1 MFVSYRPI
9 LSLLRGTAFLLAAS
23 GLHGLL
29 MPLRGQAEGFSTT
42 SLGLLGTAWAGG
54 FVAGCF
60 FAPRLVRKVGHVR
73 AFGAF
78 AASGAIV
85 ALMTGLLINPYAWI
99 VLRAFTGFTMAG
111 SFMIIESWLNEKA
124 TNENRGTVFGLY
136 MMVTYASIMAGQ
148 MIVAAGDVKQ
158 ASLFMVAGIFF
169 CLALIPTAVSSAATP
184 KPLEDVSLD
193 LRGLYANSPVA
204 FVGCFLIGV
213 ANGAWG
219 TLGAVYGA
227 RIGISTP
234 EIALM
239 MSIVVVAGAVMQL
252 PAGKLSDLTDR
263 RYVLAGAAVGAAVFA
278 LLVFLAQPRAS
289 WLVIVMTGGYGALA
303 YTLYS
308 IAVAHANDHAKPE
321 EFVKVSGG
329 LLLLYGFGTMV
340 GPVIGV
346 DADDPVAPGEPVP
359 GDGARPCPACRLHAA
374 AHQPPRAGA
383 ARRQGCVQDAAV
395 RPRGDAGIAAARSAH
410 QAVRRLTPTRRSGS
424 ARSELRFAK
433 YCRTRSV
440 WITPTHSWQLPIR
453 TGAICWKNFGAG
465 RRRSTSLLPGCRCRG
480 RPCRSI

>member
-1 MFVSYRPI
+1 MFPSYSPI

-29 MPLRGQAEGFSTT
+29 LPLRGQAEGFSTT

-54 FVAGCF
+54 FVTGCF
-60 FAPRLVRKVGHVR
+60 LAPRLVRRVGHVR

-85 ALMTGLLINPYAWI
+85 ALMTGLLIDPYAWI

-148 MIVAAGDVKQ
+148 MIVAAGDVRQ

-193 LRGLYANSPVA
+193 LKELYANSPVA
-204 FVGCFLIGV
+204 FAGCFLIGV

-227 RIGISTP
+227 RVGISTP
-234 EIALM
+234 GIALM

-252 PAGKLSDLTDR
+252 PAGRISDLTDR

-278 LLVFLAQPRAS
+278 LLVFFAQPRLT
-289 WLVIVMTGGYGALA
+289 WHVIALTGGYGALA

-308 IAVAHANDHAKPE
+308 VAVAHANDHAKPE

-329 LLLLYGFGTMV
+329 LLLLYGFGTMA
-340 GPVIGV
+340 GPVIG
-346 DADDPVAPGEPVP
+346 ATLMIGLRPESLFLATALAHTLLAAYTLLRISRRAPVP
-359 GDGARPCPACRLHAA
+359 QGAKDAFKTLPSDRAVTPESLRLDPRTKPSDG
-374 AHQPPRAGA
+374 
-383 ARRQGCVQDAAV
+383 
-395 RPRGDAGIAAARSAH
+395 
-410 QAVRRLTPTRRSGS
+410 
-424 ARSELRFAK
+424 
-433 YCRTRSV
+433 
-440 WITPTHSWQLPIR
+440 
-453 TGAICWKNFGAG
+453 
-465 RRRSTSLLPGCRCRG
+465 
-480 RPCRSI
+480 

>member
-1 MFVSYRPI
+1 MFLSYSPI

-29 MPLRGQAEGFSTT
+29 LPLRGQAEGFSTT

-60 FAPRLVRKVGHVR
+60 LAPRLVRRVGHVR

-85 ALMTGLLINPYAWI
+85 ALMTGLLIDPYAWI

-148 MIVAAGDVKQ
+148 MIVAAGDVRQ

-193 LRGLYANSPVA
+193 LKELYANSPVA
-204 FVGCFLIGV
+204 FAGCFLIGV

-227 RIGISTP
+227 RVGISTP
-234 EIALM
+234 GIALM

-252 PAGKLSDLTDR
+252 PAGRISDLTDR

-278 LLVFLAQPRAS
+278 LLVFFAQPRLT
-289 WLVIVMTGGYGALA
+289 WHVIALTGGYGALA

-308 IAVAHANDHAKPE
+308 VAVAHANDHAKPE

-329 LLLLYGFGTMV
+329 LLLLYGFGTMA
-340 GPVIGV
+340 GPVIG
-346 DADDPVAPGEPVP
+346 ATLMIGLRPESLFLATALAHTLLAAYTLLRISRRAPVP
-359 GDGARPCPACRLHAA
+359 QGAKDAFKTLPSDRAVTPESLRLDPRTKPSDG
-374 AHQPPRAGA
+374 
-383 ARRQGCVQDAAV
+383 
-395 RPRGDAGIAAARSAH
+395 
-410 QAVRRLTPTRRSGS
+410 
-424 ARSELRFAK
+424 
-433 YCRTRSV
+433 
-440 WITPTHSWQLPIR
+440 
-453 TGAICWKNFGAG
+453 
-465 RRRSTSLLPGCRCRG
+465 
-480 RPCRSI
+480 